1 MTSRAFVNQAA
12 RAIGDLVNVA
22 GLTSEVADPRPE
34 NNSAS
39 KTITV
44 SPAAD
49 LSVAIAHSPGRSVI
63 GSNLSYTVTVTNSGP
78 SDATQVVLTNRLTA
92 DGRLVASTGR
102 CTDADG
108 VIVCNIG
115 SLDSEASSTLTIH
128 VKSLTK
134 ITTSTVSV
142 TANEIDTIAK
152 NNSAAETFQFRSRN
166 NVVIL
171 LPDDTLPP
179 VSAPVTK
186 SIPTPVPDFDVD
198 RPVVPPFELPAPDQ
212 APAVDDDG
220 RFNVGL
226 LMVLVVMVGVAIG
239 IYVLRGRGRRGKDSD
254 G

>member
-1 MTSRAFVNQAA
+1 M
-12 RAIGDLVNVA
+12 
-22 GLTSEVADPRPE
+22 
-34 NNSAS
+34 
-39 KTITV
+39 
-44 SPAAD
+44 
-49 LSVAIAHSPGRSVI
+49 
-63 GSNLSYTVTVTNSGP
+63 
-78 SDATQVVLTNRLTA
+78 VLTNRLTA

-152 NNSAAETFQFRSRN
+152 NNTAAETFQFRSRT

-212 APAVDDDG
+212 ARAVDDDG

-239 IYVLRGRGRRGKDSD
+239 IYVLRGRGRRGRDSD